1 MELRL
6 MKSNLKHV
14 ILVFVLFFG
23 GLSAAA
29 KDVFDIPAVRPILN
43 PLYPSDYELSVN
55 LAYFPIG
62 AFNKH
67 IGFGGSF
74 YSFINE
80 NHVWEVLSAYYFVE
94 SASGLKQVLLESYG
108 ASENEFAVLQYM
120 AKTGYAWSP
129 FYSKSIL
136 FNSTLIHSRTFLNVS
151 AGLASFKV
159 ESPPLVSVGFGQNFY
174 FGEGKGLKFAVDYIH
189 FFKKNDFIQN
199 QLTISGGFVFAWGDD
214 E

>member
-1 MELRL
+1 
-6 MKSNLKHV
+6 MKNKFIIFI
-14 ILVFVLFFG
+14 ILILGVNAF
-23 GLSAAA
+23 A
-29 KDVFDIPAVRPILN
+29 KDVYDIPPVKAILN
-43 PLYPSDYELSVN
+43 PLYPSDQEISLSVS
-55 LAYFPIG
+55 YFPIG

-67 IGFGGSF
+67 IGFGGS
-74 YSFINE
+74 YLNFINE

-108 ASENEFAVLQYM
+108 ASESEFAVLQFM

-136 FNSTLIHSRTFLNVS
+136 FNSSLIHSRTFLSFS
-151 AGLASFKV
+151 AGFASFKV

-174 FGEGKGLKFAVDYIH
+174 FGEGKGLKFAVDYIN

-199 QLTISGGFVFAWGDD
+199 QLTISAGLLFAWGDD